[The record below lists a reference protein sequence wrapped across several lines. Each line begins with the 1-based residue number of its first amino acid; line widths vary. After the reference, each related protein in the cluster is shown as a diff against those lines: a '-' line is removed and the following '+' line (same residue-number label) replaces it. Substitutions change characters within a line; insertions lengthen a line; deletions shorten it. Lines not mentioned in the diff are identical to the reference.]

1 MFFCPLRR
9 AMRLGTTR
17 RESTPREVPRRAFR
31 RALGAGV
38 LGLLAAWLTAGPP
51 ARAAAPQLVIE
62 DNDFLGPGGSD
73 QQSIIPLLFNPAVRV
88 LGFTVVTGDGWENQ
102 ESAHLR
108 RFLDI
113 IGRGDVPVAD
123 GAVYPLIN
131 SVPMMRLREQ
141 QYGVIPWKGAW
152 GGIGSIDGT
161 PATQPPLP
169 DLKEGAPA
177 QRPIDD
183 SAALFLIRQV
193 HNHPHQVTIVAAGP
207 LTNLALAIRIDPTFA
222 ATAKQL
228 VFMGGLLDTSMKSLT
243 GNVDF
248 ASDFNM
254 IFDPEAAHITLTAP
268 WPSITVVGNVSN
280 DLMMT
285 RDYLKRITQKKTKM
299 TDYIGTYYDPL
310 PMWDELATAIAADPG
325 LITSSIDAYMDID
338 ISKGPQYGHAVVWP
352 DATAPRAMG
361 VRKVRIVQSVD
372 AGRFLAT
379 FLHEAQSDIHPS
391 HAFPRP

>member
-1 MFFCPLRR
+1 MTIPSLLRKR
-9 AMRLGTTR
+9 F
-17 RESTPREVPRRAFR
+17 STLA
-31 RALGAGV
+31 GA
-38 LGLLAAWLTAGPP
+38 GLLAGAFLAGAVP
-51 ARAAAPQLVIE
+51 ATAAAPQLVIE

-73 QQSIIPLLFNPAVRV
+73 QQSVIPLLFNPSVRV

-108 RFLDI
+108 RFLEI
-113 IGRGDVPVAD
+113 IGRTDVPVAD

-131 SVPMMRLREQ
+131 SVPMMKLRERQ
-141 QYGVIPWKGAW
+141 FGLIPWKGAW
-152 GGIGSIDGT
+152 GGIGTIDHT
-161 PATQPPLP
+161 PDTQPPLP
-169 DLKEGAPA
+169 PLKEGAPA
-177 QRPIDD
+177 LRPSDE

-193 HNHPHQVTIVAAGP
+193 HAHPHQVTIVAAGP
-207 LTNLALAIRIDPTFA
+207 LTNLALAIRIDPSFA

-268 WPSITVVGNVSN
+268 WPAVTVVGNVSN

-285 RDYLKRITQKKTKM
+285 RDYLARIRQKKTPM

-310 PMWDELATAIAADPG
+310 PMWDEMAAAIAVDPSLVTG
-325 LITSSIDAYMDID
+325 AIDAYMDID
-338 ISKGPQYGHAVVWP
+338 IAKGPHYGHAYVWP
-352 DATAPRAMG
+352 DATAPKEMG
-361 VRKVRIVQSVD
+361 IRKVRIVQSID
-372 AGRFLAT
+372 SKRFLDN
-379 FLHEAQSDIHPS
+379 FLHQAQSDVHPAPAAR
-391 HAFPRP
+391 H

>member
-1 MFFCPLRR
+1 MFLCPSRSR
-9 AMRLGTTR
+9 TR
-17 RESTPREVPRRAFR
+17 PGSTPRAPRRATR
-31 RALGAGV
+31 RARLAPRMLGM
-38 LGLLAAWLTAGPP
+38 LAAGILIGAALP

-73 QQSIIPLLFNPAVRV
+73 QQSIIPLLFNPGVSV
-88 LGFTVVTGDGWENQ
+88 LGFTVVTGDGWENE

-131 SVPMMRLREQ
+131 SVPMMRVREQ
-141 QYGVIPWKGAW
+141 QFGTIPWKGAW

-161 PATQPPLP
+161 PVTQPPLP
-169 DLKEGAPA
+169 PLKDGTPSR
-177 QRPIDD
+177 RPIDE

-193 HNHPHQVTIVAAGP
+193 HAHPHQVTIVAAGP
-207 LTNLALAIRIDPTFA
+207 LTNLALAIRMDPTFA

-228 VFMGGLLDTSMKSLT
+228 LFMGGMLDTSVKSLT
-243 GNVDF
+243 GNADF

-268 WPSITVVGNVSN
+268 WASITVVGSVSN

-285 RDYLKRITQKKTKM
+285 RDYLKRITQKKTPM
-299 TDYIGTYYDPL
+299 TDYIGTYYDAL
-310 PMWDELATAIAADPG
+310 PMWDELATAIAADPS
-325 LITSSIDAYMDID
+325 LITGSVEGYMDID

-352 DATAPRAMG
+352 DATAPKAMG

-372 AGRFLAT
+372 ARRFLDV
-379 FLHEAQSDIHPS
+379 FLREAQSDVPAPGPS
-391 HAFPRP
+391 LGAPRR

>member
-1 MFFCPLRR
+1 MTIPSLLRKR
-9 AMRLGTTR
+9 F
-17 RESTPREVPRRAFR
+17 STLA
-31 RALGAGV
+31 GA
-38 LGLLAAWLTAGPP
+38 GLLAGALLAGAVP
-51 ARAAAPQLVIE
+51 ATAAAPQLVIE

-73 QQSIIPLLFNPAVRV
+73 QQSVIPLLFNPSVRV

-108 RFLDI
+108 RFLEI
-113 IGRGDVPVAD
+113 IGRTDVPVAD

-131 SVPMMRLREQ
+131 SVPMMKLREQ
-141 QYGVIPWKGAW
+141 QFGLIPWKGAW
-152 GGIGSIDGT
+152 GGIGTIDHT
-161 PATQPPLP
+161 PDTQPPLP
-169 DLKEGAPA
+169 PLKEGAPA
-177 QRPIDD
+177 LRPSDE

-193 HNHPHQVTIVAAGP
+193 HAHPHQVTIVAAGP
-207 LTNLALAIRIDPTFA
+207 LTNLALAIRIDPSFA

-268 WPSITVVGNVSN
+268 WPAITVVGNVSN

-285 RDYLKRITQKKTKM
+285 RDYLARIRQKKTPM

-310 PMWDELATAIAADPG
+310 PMWDEMAAAIAVDPSLVTG
-325 LITSSIDAYMDID
+325 AIDAYMDID
-338 ISKGPQYGHAVVWP
+338 IAKGPHYGHAYVWP
-352 DATAPRAMG
+352 DATAPKEMG
-361 VRKVRIVQSVD
+361 IRKVRIVQSID
-372 AGRFLAT
+372 SKRFLDN
-379 FLHEAQSDIHPS
+379 FLHQAQSDVHPAPAPAPAPAR
-391 HAFPRP
+391 H